1 MRSQALEIAW
11 HNESSVWS
19 VGCEP
24 HGRRFVTAGN
34 DKVARVWLLTENVFD
49 AIAPVSKAQSL
60 VLAEKR
66 HKAAKKASRALQKP
80 SPVVEWL
87 CDLVGHSGTVN
98 AAAFAPNGTFIAT
111 GADGGEVIVWRVCGD
126 VEGKGNVDAGGSSP
140 GPGKVGGVGLGGEV
154 AVQRWEMFCVLRGHS
169 ADVLDLSWCGNDGK
183 KLATASV
190 DNSVRV
196 WDIYDPCR
204 PLAVIKHGSFV
215 QGVAF
220 DPTGRFLASLGN
232 DRSLAIHLTA
242 GFISKGACATTAS
255 EPKMHFFA
263 SDTLC
268 LSTFRRLAWSPDGS
282 FLACPSGLQIPHTPK
297 PLAYAVHLFH
307 RGQWSFPLLQC
318 SGLNKLPVA
327 CAFCPT
333 LFELQNEPVAKCDTP
348 DAPKFA
354 LPYRMMFAVACH
366 DSVLIY
372 DTESFER
379 PLSRIGGV
387 HYAELTGIS
396 WTPDGLSI
404 LVSSSDGSVSVIAMS
419 EGELGTPLAESKI
432 PVRMR
437 TPTAACSTDD
447 VNQKSVDSSAN
458 ADTAVEPMTPITVMP
473 RRKAGCLEPPLP
485 EVAPIPGILH
495 ERDGVREVVVIVP
508 PKKDPN
514 GPREICGAVG
524 EDDPARKRLKLEDA
538 MDDTEK

>member
-1 MRSQALEIAW
+1 
-11 HNESSVWS
+11 
-19 VGCEP
+19 
-24 HGRRFVTAGN
+24 
-34 DKVARVWLLTENVFD
+34 
-49 AIAPVSKAQSL
+49 
-60 VLAEKR
+60 
-66 HKAAKKASRALQKP
+66 
-80 SPVVEWL
+80 
-87 CDLVGHSGTVN
+87 
-98 AAAFAPNGTFIAT
+98 
-111 GADGGEVIVWRVCGD
+111 
-126 VEGKGNVDAGGSSP
+126 
-140 GPGKVGGVGLGGEV
+140 
-154 AVQRWEMFCVLRGHS
+154 
-169 ADVLDLSWCGNDGK
+169 
-183 KLATASV
+183 
-190 DNSVRV
+190 
-196 WDIYDPCR
+196 
-204 PLAVIKHGSFV
+204 
-215 QGVAF
+215 
-220 DPTGRFLASLGN
+220 
-232 DRSLAIHLTA
+232 
-242 GFISKGACATTAS
+242 
-255 EPKMHFFA
+255 
-263 SDTLC
+263 
-268 LSTFRRLAWSPDGS
+268 
-282 FLACPSGLQIPHTPK
+282 
-297 PLAYAVHLFH
+297 
-307 RGQWSFPLLQC
+307 
-318 SGLNKLPVA
+318 
-327 CAFCPT
+327 
-333 LFELQNEPVAKCDTP
+333 
-348 DAPKFA
+348 
-354 LPYRMMFAVACH
+354 MMFAVACH